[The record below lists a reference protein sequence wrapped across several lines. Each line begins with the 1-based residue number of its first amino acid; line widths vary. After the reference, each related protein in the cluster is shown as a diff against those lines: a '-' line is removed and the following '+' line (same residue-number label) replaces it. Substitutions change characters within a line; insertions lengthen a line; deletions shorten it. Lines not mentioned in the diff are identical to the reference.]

1 MMNTVNGGAHADNNV
16 DIQEFMILPLS
27 APSFREALRYGVAVF
42 HALKAVL
49 QSKGMRTLVGDEG
62 GFAPDLPS
70 KEAALDTILQAI
82 GKAGYVA
89 GKDIYLGLDAASSEL
104 YKDGRYELASE
115 AKSFGSEQFVDYLSR
130 WVDQYPI
137 ISIEDG
143 LAEDD
148 CDGWALLTQRL
159 GKKVQLVGDDLFVT
173 NTAIFQR
180 GIDRGIASSILIK
193 PKPDRDLDDRDGGAR
208 RLFGGSFAPLRRNRR
223 CNDRRSGRGHQ
234 RHADQD
240 RLVVPLGPRSQIQ
253 SLAADR
259 SGTRVCGCLRRARCI
274 FRTYQVTGGTRVR
287 YSPTGV
293 PSLRDGI
300 RFDIVERGSCQ

>member
-1 MMNTVNGGAHADNNV
+1 MRRQRHAK
-16 DIQEFMILPLS
+16 I
-27 APSFREALRYGVAVF
+27 VA
-42 HALKAVL
+42 
-49 QSKGMRTLVGDEG
+49 TLGP
-62 GFAPDLPS
+62 F
-70 KEAALDTILQAI
+70 
-82 GKAGYVA
+82 
-89 GKDIYLGLDAASSEL
+89 
-104 YKDGRYELASE
+104 DGRYELASE

-193 PKPDRDLDDRDGGAR
+193 PKPDRNLDDRDGGAR

-234 RHADQD
+234 RHA
-240 RLVVPLGPRSQIQ
+240 LVVPLGPRSQIQ
-253 SLAADR
+253 SLLLIAEELGSAA
-259 SGTRVCGCLRRARCI
+259 V
-274 FRTYQVTGGTRVR
+274 YGG
-287 YSPTGV
+287 
-293 PSLRDGI
+293 
-300 RFDIVERGSCQ
+300 RGAFSVLTK

>member
-1 MMNTVNGGAHADNNV
+1 MPVPMMNTVNGGAHADNNV
-16 DIQEFMILPLS
+16 DIQEFMILPLG

-42 HALKAVL
+42 HALAVL

-143 LAEDD
+143 LAEGY
-148 CDGWALLTQRL
+148 CDGWAVLTQRL
-159 GKKVQLVGDDLFVT
+159 G
-173 NTAIFQR
+173 
-180 GIDRGIASSILIK
+180 
-193 PKPDRDLDDRDGGAR
+193 
-208 RLFGGSFAPLRRNRR
+208 
-223 CNDRRSGRGHQ
+223 
-234 RHADQD
+234 
-240 RLVVPLGPRSQIQ
+240 
-253 SLAADR
+253 
-259 SGTRVCGCLRRARCI
+259 
-274 FRTYQVTGGTRVR
+274 
-287 YSPTGV
+287 
-293 PSLRDGI
+293 
-300 RFDIVERGSCQ
+300 